1 MCGCNKKAGP
11 GNKRASFSPAP
22 IPTRITSV
30 PIQNTNL
37 NQQNNTTK
45 LPINNTP
52 MSLNQQ
58 NNTTKLPINNTP
70 MSLNQNVNINSLA
83 NTRNNILRRSV
94 YEQARIKA
102 LKNKE

>member
-11 GNKRASFSPAP
+11 GNKRTSFSPAP

-37 NQQNNTTK
+37 NQQNNTTR
-45 LPINNTP
+45 
-52 MSLNQQ
+52 
-58 NNTTKLPINNTP
+58 LPINNTP

-83 NTRNNILRRSV
+83 NTRSNILRRSV
-94 YEQARIKA
+94 YEQVRIKA

>member
-11 GNKRASFSPAP
+11 GNKRIPFSPAP

-37 NQQNNTTK
+37 NQQNNTA
-45 LPINNTP
+45 
-52 MSLNQQ
+52 
-58 NNTTKLPINNTP
+58 KLPINNTP

-83 NTRNNILRRSV
+83 NTRSNILRRSV

>member
-52 MSLNQQ
+52 MSLNQ
-58 NNTTKLPINNTP
+58 
-70 MSLNQNVNINSLA
+70 NVNINSLA

-102 LKNKE
+102 LKNKEWTVYKQ

>member
-52 MSLNQQ
+52 MSLNQ
-58 NNTTKLPINNTP
+58 
-70 MSLNQNVNINSLA
+70 NVNINSLA